1 MDCYKIEKYC
11 YHTRLFDPLWALQ
24 QSASKMAGD
33 DELVLWKL
41 AAELKAK
48 MEYPYFQMAGEIPQM
63 VDASGQEV
71 CVVS

>member
-1 MDCYKIEKYC
+1 
-11 YHTRLFDPLWALQ
+11 
-24 QSASKMAGD
+24 MAGD